1 MDKLIEIAM
10 ERVHVLPRNMERL
23 FRLLNDPM
31 ASLDELAAIVNE
43 DPKLA
48 TQTLHLCNS
57 AYYSF
62 PVEITS
68 VSHAVKL
75 IGINTAA
82 GLVMAAYFQGLL
94 EPKGLPG
101 SVWLRGA
108 KDHVLAT
115 AQIAE
120 YLVWE
125 GSLKESPGTA
135 FTGGLLHDLGKLV
148 LSQLPSEMA
157 RGVASQMDEQGLSL
171 VEAEQVVLGTDHSEV
186 GYRLAECW
194 KVPEV
199 IAESIRYHHMPMLG
213 QYVST
218 VIVHLANTLV
228 HELDTNRPEQIE
240 VSHIDPDV
248 LHELHLSE
256 DDVVTLANGWVSRR
270 GQDIGRQHISGNRR
284 EGRNDHTRA
293 RSYAR

>member
-23 FRLLNDPM
+23 FHLLNDPM
-31 ASLDELAAIVNE
+31 ASLDELAAIVNQ
-43 DPKLA
+43 DPTLA

-68 VSHAVKL
+68 VSRAVKL
-75 IGINTAA
+75 IGIKTAA

-94 EPKGLPG
+94 EPKGLSG

-115 AQIAE
+115 AQMAE
-120 YLVWE
+120 YLVRKTA
-125 GSLKESPGTA
+125 LKESPGTA

-148 LSQLPSEMA
+148 LSQLPSEIA
-157 RGVASQMDEQGLSL
+157 RGVASRMDEQGVSL
-171 VEAEQVVLGTDHSEV
+171 LEAEQALLGTDHSEV
-186 GYRLAECW
+186 GYHLAECW
-194 KVPEV
+194 KVPAV

-218 VIVHLANTLV
+218 VIVHMANSLV
-228 HELDTNRPEQIE
+228 HEFDANGPEQIE
-240 VSHIDPDV
+240 ISHIDPDV
-248 LHELHLSE
+248 LHELHLTE
-256 DDVVTLANGWVSRR
+256 DDVVLLATEWVSKT
-270 GQDIGRQHISGNRR
+270 GQDHISRNKR
-284 EGRNDHTRA
+284 EGRSDRIRT
-293 RSYAR
+293 RSYA